1 MDIDDLKFGLY
12 CLHGENYD
20 LRNRIEDLRNDAK
33 NMNKKNEELKD
44 KYNELNEK
52 FDSIQDQNSNLNK
65 ELDSIKYENN
75 NLKSNLNLLNSNYN
89 SLKWKNES
97 NERQLNNLAYQN
109 QNLIKRQEEE
119 ENRKMIE
126 KQTFNNFK
134 KAFGEDKNF
143 IEKKSISN
151 SKRYI
156 TNFII
161 NEFVKE
167 FELENNVK
175 TKFAKTLVNYM
186 NKFTQEFMTYNQVF
200 IQNFKINSQN
210 IVKNY
215 KVNDKSV
222 SIEHINF
229 IAIGKAGTGKS
240 SFINECLL
248 LPKEKRA
255 KEGEGISVTEK
266 SSLYCSE
273 KLKMIR
279 IWDTQGLD
287 YKISQKYILNEVKR
301 IVDEGLKKGPDHYIN
316 VILYCTCGNRF
327 QEEDGQLIHEIMKLY
342 PMDNLPVIITQL
354 QAYFA
359 EDAKRMEKI
368 IRKILSNYLENKIV
382 EKIEIKSLISRDKK
396 VEDKIYKAYGIPELL
411 KLSFDITGR
420 AITSATFKKFS
431 QDIENM
437 CRKYVDEK
445 IDFIQKIFKDE
456 NEILE
461 IAKDKYVDGSDKY
474 YKDEDKKYKNLNK
487 NNIYNKIR
495 ENNYFI
501 NNFIKI
507 SSSKFLNIYNNLNNL
522 NYVLE
527 MKEKPLVLIFILDR
541 LGKIQKVLNDYS
553 ENVFEEIYKPLFQEH
568 LSELHLQQS
577 SRKKEFNVN
586 YDVID
591 SYEINQHLKQELFQY
606 FKDEFFKYFFCMILK
621 LFKTNLQNILIDNY
635 KKELEENK
643 EMIQIINEKAE
654 YSLKYVC
661 SELKSKLIKE
671 LDKYY
676 PKNREK
682 REIKKF
688 NIDFSFPEY

>member
-1 MDIDDLKFGLY
+1 MDEEDMIEEI
-12 CLHGENYD
+12 EN
-20 LRNRIEDLRNDAK
+20 LRFCMRNMHERND
-33 NMNKKNEELKD
+33 ELRSDYEKLND
-44 KYNELNEK
+44 KLY
-52 FDSIQDQNSNLNK
+52 SIQGDF
-65 ELDSIKYENN
+65 D
-75 NLKSNLNLLNSNYN
+75 NLKN
-89 SLKWKNES
+89 KNRW
-97 NERQLNNLAYQN
+97 NEMRINILTSQN
-109 QNLIKRQEEE
+109 QNLIEKQKEEE
-119 ENRKMIE
+119 
-126 KQTFNNFK
+126 QK
-134 KAFGEDKNF
+134 KE
-143 IEKKSISN
+143 IEKKNFKNFQKACESDKIFIENKSIIN
-151 SKRYI
+151 SKKYI

-167 FELENNVK
+167 FEIENNIK

-186 NKFTQEFMTYNQVF
+186 HKFTQEFMTYNQVF
-200 IQNFKINSQN
+200 IQNFKVNSQN
-210 IVKNY
+210 IIKNY
-215 KVNDKSV
+215 TVNDKNV

-255 KEGEGISVTEK
+255 KEGDGISVTQK
-266 SSLYCSE
+266 SSLYCSD
-273 KLKMIR
+273 KLKMVR

-287 YKISQKYILNEVKR
+287 YKISQNYILNEVKR
-301 IVDEGLKKGPDHYIN
+301 IVNEGLKKGPDYYIN

-382 EKIEIKSLISRDKK
+382 EKIEIKSLISRDKI

-431 QDIENM
+431 QDIENL
-437 CRKYVDEK
+437 CKRYVDEK
-445 IDFIQKIFKDE
+445 INFIQTIFKDE

-461 IAKDKYVDGSDKY
+461 IAKDRYVDGSDKY
-474 YKDEDKKYKNLNK
+474 YKDLDKKYKSLQNG
-487 NNIYNKIR
+487 NIYNKIK
-495 ENNYFI
+495 EKNFFI

-507 SSSKFLNIYNNLNNL
+507 SSNKFLNIYNNLNNINCRL
-522 NYVLE
+522 D

-541 LGKIQKVLNDYS
+541 LERIQKVLNDYS

-591 SYEINQHLKQELFQY
+591 SYQINKYFKQELFQY
-606 FKDEFFKYFFCMILK
+606 FKDEFYKYFFCMILK
-621 LFKTNLQNILIDNY
+621 LFKTNLQNILINNY
-635 KKELEENK
+635 KKELEENE
-643 EMIQIINEKAE
+643 EMIEIINKKAE
-654 YSLKYVC
+654 SSLKYVC
-661 SELKSKLIKE
+661 SQLKSKLIEE
-671 LDKYY
+671 LNKYY
-676 PKNREK
+676 SKPKIREQK
-682 REIKKF
+682 AKDKF
-688 NIDFSFPEY
+688 NIDFSFPDY

>member
-1 MDIDDLKFGLY
+1 MDEEDMIEEI
-12 CLHGENYD
+12 EN
-20 LRNRIEDLRNDAK
+20 LRFCMRNMHERND
-33 NMNKKNEELKD
+33 ELRSDYEKLND
-44 KYNELNEK
+44 KLY
-52 FDSIQDQNSNLNK
+52 SIQGDF
-65 ELDSIKYENN
+65 D
-75 NLKSNLNLLNSNYN
+75 NLKN
-89 SLKWKNES
+89 KNRW
-97 NERQLNNLAYQN
+97 NEMRINILTSQN
-109 QNLIKRQEEE
+109 QNLIEKQKEEE
-119 ENRKMIE
+119 
-126 KQTFNNFK
+126 QK
-134 KAFGEDKNF
+134 KE
-143 IEKKSISN
+143 IEKKNFKNFQKACESDKIFIENKSMIN
-151 SKRYI
+151 SKKYI

-167 FELENNVK
+167 FEIENNIK

-186 NKFTQEFMTYNQVF
+186 HKFTQEFMTYNQVF
-200 IQNFKINSQN
+200 IQNFKVNSQN
-210 IVKNY
+210 IIKNY
-215 KVNDKSV
+215 TVNDKNV

-255 KEGEGISVTEK
+255 KEGDGISVTQK
-266 SSLYCSE
+266 SSLYCSD
-273 KLKMIR
+273 KLKMVR

-287 YKISQKYILNEVKR
+287 YKISQNYILNEVKR
-301 IVDEGLKKGPDHYIN
+301 IVNEGLKKGPDYYIN

-382 EKIEIKSLISRDKK
+382 EKIEIKSLISRDKI

-431 QDIENM
+431 QDIENL
-437 CRKYVDEK
+437 CKRYVDEK
-445 IDFIQKIFKDE
+445 INFIQTIFKDE

-461 IAKDKYVDGSDKY
+461 IAKDRYVDGSDKY
-474 YKDEDKKYKNLNK
+474 YKDLDKKYKSLQNG
-487 NNIYNKIR
+487 NIYNKIK
-495 ENNYFI
+495 EKNFFI

-507 SSSKFLNIYNNLNNL
+507 SSNKFLNIYNNLNNINCRL
-522 NYVLE
+522 D

-541 LGKIQKVLNDYS
+541 LERIQKVLNDYS

-591 SYEINQHLKQELFQY
+591 SYQINKYFKQELFQY
-606 FKDEFFKYFFCMILK
+606 FKDEFYKYFFCMILK
-621 LFKTNLQNILIDNY
+621 LFKTNLQNILINNY
-635 KKELEENK
+635 KKELEENE
-643 EMIQIINEKAE
+643 EMIEIINKKAE
-654 YSLKYVC
+654 SSLKYVC
-661 SELKSKLIKE
+661 SQLKSKLIEE
-671 LDKYY
+671 LNKYY
-676 PKNREK
+676 SKPKIRLKE
-682 REIKKF
+682 
-688 NIDFSFPEY
+688 